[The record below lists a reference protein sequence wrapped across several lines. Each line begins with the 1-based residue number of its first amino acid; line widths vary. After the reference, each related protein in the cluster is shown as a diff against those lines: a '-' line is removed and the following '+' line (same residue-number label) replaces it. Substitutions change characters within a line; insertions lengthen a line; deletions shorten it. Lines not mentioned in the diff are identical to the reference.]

1 MKILKRIV
9 LWGLVGVV
17 ALLLARNFIIRV
29 GAKHIV
35 HRVLGVEM
43 DIDDVDVGLFKS
55 FIRIEGLKVHNPEGF
70 GKEPLAD
77 VPLIH
82 VDYEL
87 GSLFSGK
94 PHCTLVELEI
104 RDVQA
109 VQNAAG
115 DWNLMKIK
123 ALAEGEKKEDK
134 EKEEKKPEAPSKK
147 LEMQIDKLV
156 LTLGQAT
163 YTELDKSGAV
173 DSQKVIKI
181 GLDHDVTEDLK
192 SPEEIAQIVGWKVAK
207 AGGLN
212 LAMAWIRES
221 LKEKLTSGLK
231 SIGNG
236 ITDSITK
243 GAKGLFSKLNPFS
256 KDKKKD

>member
-1 MKILKRIV
+1 MKKTLKRAV
-9 LWGLVGVV
+9 LGFVAAVV
-17 ALLLARNFIIRV
+17 LLLVARNLIIRL
-29 GAKHIV
+29 GAKAVV
-35 HRVLGVEM
+35 HRVLGVDM
-43 DIDDVDVGLFKS
+43 DIGNLDVGLFRS
-55 FIRIEGLKVHNPEGF
+55 DLRIEGLVVHNPEGF

-87 GSLFSGK
+87 GSLLSGK

-104 RDVQA
+104 HDVQA
-109 VQNAAG
+109 VQNGAG

-123 ALAEGEKKEDK
+123 ALAEGEKGDK
-134 EKEEKKPEAPSKK
+134 KDEEKKEPEAPSKK

-173 DSQKVIKI
+173 ESQKVIKI
-181 GLDHDVTEDLK
+181 GLDHEVFEDLK
-192 SPEEIAQIVGWKVAK
+192 SPEEIAQLVGWKVAK

-212 LAMAWIRES
+212 LAMAWIRDS
-221 LKEKLTSGLK
+221 LKEKLMGGLK
-231 SIGNG
+231 SAGEG
-236 ITDSITK
+236 ITDSI
-243 GAKGLFSKLNPFS
+243 KGLFGKLNPFGG
-256 KDKKKD
+256 DEKKD

>member
-1 MKILKRIV
+1 MKILKRTV
-9 LWGLVGVV
+9 LWSLVGLVV
-17 ALLLARNFIIRV
+17 LLLARNVIIRM
-29 GAKHIV
+29 GAKAVV

-43 DIDDVDVGLFKS
+43 DIGDLDVGLFKS
-55 FIRIEGLKVHNPEGF
+55 DLRIEGLKVHNPEGF

-87 GSLFSGK
+87 GSLLSGK

-109 VQNAAG
+109 VRNAAG

-123 ALAEGEKKEDK
+123 ALAEGDK
-134 EKEEKKPEAPSKK
+134 KEEKKEEKEPPAEAKK

-163 YTELDKSGAV
+163 YTELDKGGAV
-173 DSQKVIKI
+173 ESQKVIKI
-181 GLDHDVTEDLK
+181 DLDHEVFEDLK
-192 SPEEIAQIVGWKVAK
+192 SPEEIAQLVGWKVAK

-212 LAMAWIRES
+212 LAMDWIRDS
-221 LKEKLTSGLK
+221 LKEKLMSGLK
-231 SIGNG
+231 SAGEGVMSG
-236 ITDSITK
+236 IK
-243 GAKGLFSKLNPFS
+243 GFFGKLNPFGG
-256 KDKKKD
+256 DKKD